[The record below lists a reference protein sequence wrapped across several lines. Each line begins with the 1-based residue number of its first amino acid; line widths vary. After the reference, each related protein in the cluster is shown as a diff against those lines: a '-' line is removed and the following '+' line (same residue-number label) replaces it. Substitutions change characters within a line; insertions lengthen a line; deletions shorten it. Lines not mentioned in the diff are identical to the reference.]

1 MRVALIGGL
10 RAAGYIPMLAERHG
24 FAYRGRPVFE
34 MEGGRGPSEVEI
46 KGLAGDLKKATDE
59 VKSFAEKYQTEIK
72 NLGDATGATK
82 QAADK
87 ALVELGTLRATV
99 TDLEQ
104 KMARRGEDD
113 GAEEYK
119 SAGQII
125 VETDE
130 VKSMLAQG
138 ERWRGKVNLEVK
150 AITSANS
157 AGSPTGTAIAPSQR
171 LPGVIDL
178 PRRRLT
184 IRDLLAQGRMTAATL
199 DYAKE
204 NVVTNA
210 AATVAEGALKPES
223 NITYTMATA
232 TARVIAH
239 WIAASKQILSD
250 APALQSMIDSRLRY
264 GLASAEETQILMGDG
279 TGQNLLGLVPQA
291 TAYAP
296 PITEPTGFTKIDR
309 MRHALL
315 QVALAEY
322 PADGIVMN
330 PIDWATIEE
339 LKDTQGRYI
348 IGNPQGTIAPTL
360 WGQPVLA
367 TQAMT
372 VNTWLTGSFQMAA
385 QIWDRWDATVLIS
398 TENVDN
404 FVKNMVTILAEE
416 RLALAVYRPAAL
428 VKGNFTFPFA

>member
-1 MRVALIGGL
+1 MADDPELEFKT
-10 RAAGYIPMLAERHG
+10 AT
-24 FAYRGRPVFE
+24 
-34 MEGGRGPSEVEI
+34 
-46 KGLAGDLKKATDE
+46 KTLKQATDE
-59 VKSFAEKYQTEIK
+59 VKSFAEKYNTEMK
-72 NLGDATGATK
+72 NLGDATAETK
-82 QAADK
+82 ANADK
-87 ALVELGTLRATV
+87 ALMELGGLKAALG
-99 TDLEQ
+99 DLEQ
-104 KMARRGEDD
+104 KMARRGESDIID
-113 GAEEYK
+113 EHK
-119 SAGQII
+119 SAGQFV
-125 VETDE
+125 VEADE
-130 VKSMLAQG
+130 VKAMLAQG

-157 AGSPTGTAIAPSQR
+157 GGSPTGSSLLPAQR
-171 LPGVIDL
+171 VPGIIEI

-210 AATVAEGALKPES
+210 AATVAEGAAKPES

-264 GLASAEETQILMGDG
+264 GLAQVEETQILMGDG

-296 PITEPTGFTKIDR
+296 PIAEPTGFTKIDR

-372 VNTWLTGSFQMAA
+372 VNTWLVGSFQMAA

-404 FVKNMVTILAEE
+404 FIKNMVTILAEE

-428 VKGNFTFPFA
+428 VKGNFTFPFV